1 MGYYFWHVHCDGLC
15 DIQQQPQEV
24 RMSRFPTVTLSL
36 CALLLGASLASAAQQ
51 APGDLRLGPPDGIK
65 ASKAL
70 VAFSHAR
77 HGAADVQ
84 CVSCH
89 HTWDGKSDIR
99 SCAAPGCHDQP
110 GKKGETAFY
119 SAFHAKNTERS
130 CVGCHKP
137 LKKAG
142 KAVPVSCGQC
152 HEK

>member
-1 MGYYFWHVHCDGLC
+1 
-15 DIQQQPQEV
+15 
-24 RMSRFPTVTLSL
+24 MSRLFTVILFL
-36 CALLLGASLASAAQQ
+36 CALLLGATKASAATQ
-51 APGDLRLGPPDGIK
+51 APGDLRLGPPEGIK

-70 VAFSHAR
+70 VQFSHAR

-84 CVSCH
+84 CATCH
-89 HTWDGKSDIR
+89 HTWDGKSDVQ

-119 SAFHAKNTERS
+119 AAFHAKGTDRS

-142 KAVPVSCGQC
+142 KAVPMSCGQC